1 MCSGSGEVC
10 VIDEGFMGRF
20 NEAYRSL
27 ASLGERVLGL
37 AHKTIPGHQVGA
49 QTL

>member
-1 MCSGSGEVC
+1 MCG
-10 VIDEGFMGRF
+10 IDEGFMGRF

-37 AHKTIPGHQVGA
+37 AHKTTPRHQVGA
-49 QTL
+49 CKR

>member
-1 MCSGSGEVC
+1 MWSGSGEMC
-10 VIDEGFMGRF
+10 GIDEGFMGRF

-37 AHKTIPGHQVGA
+37 AHKTTPRHQVGA
-49 QTL
+49 CKR